1 MEIIWVWLIAV
12 GVVGFGFGVWVA
24 LWLRTHKEATTLR
37 DELSGIYAVAIERTI
52 RKNSNK
58 TAIMQ
63 LLKSRGEMTN
73 SEIRDEIGVSRQSV
87 VNYMDELEK
96 EGKIVQIGTTG
107 RGVTYKI
114 KD

>member
-1 MEIIWVWLIAV
+1 
-12 GVVGFGFGVWVA
+12 
-24 LWLRTHKEATTLR
+24 
-37 DELSGIYAVAIERTI
+37 
-52 RKNSNK
+52 
-58 TAIMQ
+58 
-63 LLKSRGEMTN
+63 
-73 SEIRDEIGVSRQSV
+73 V